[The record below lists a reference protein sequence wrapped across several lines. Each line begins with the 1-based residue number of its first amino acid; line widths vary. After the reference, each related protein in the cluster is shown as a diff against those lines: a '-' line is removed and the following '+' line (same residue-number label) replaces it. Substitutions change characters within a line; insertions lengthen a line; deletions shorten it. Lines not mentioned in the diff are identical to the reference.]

1 MKHWYWACE
10 LSNGEFTANTFAHGS
25 SLYEVWNKIE
35 RIFTKRVAR
44 GRIDPTSLTV
54 DKTGIKFVETRHHNH
69 IEWRICM
76 D

>member
-10 LSNGEFTANTFAHGS
+10 LSNGEFTANTFADAS

-35 RIFTKRVAR
+35 QIFTRRVAR

-54 DKTGIKFVETRHHNH
+54 DETGIKFVETRHHDQ